1 MFLNQFKFN
10 VLKLKKN
17 ISLIL
22 ILTIIVFIVRNV
34 SRINNEFNQYGYNPI
49 KSAFFYLNKDG
60 FSLNDKVEK
69 LYKNQKI
76 ENKSFLII
84 KRN

>member
-1 MFLNQFKFN
+1 M
-10 VLKLKKN
+10 
-17 ISLIL
+17 
-22 ILTIIVFIVRNV
+22 

-49 KSAFFYLNKDG
+49 KSAFFYLNKNG
-60 FSLNDKVEK
+60 FSLNDKVKK